1 MRKKFVKS
9 VLIVACVSGFALGL
23 ASCSGKGGEQ
33 GGGTE
38 EHTHVLT
45 LVEECA
51 ADCLTGGN
59 TEYYVCGGCDK
70 IFSDAAG
77 TNETNSESVLLQP
90 LGHEWDDGTTVPAD
104 CTHEGITTRRCKRA
118 GCTVTDVQNTDAL
131 GHDVGKEWTQA
142 VNTHYHAC
150 SRCGYREDEAD
161 HVYTDS
167 DDSVCGVCGNIA
179 YDTAFTF
186 IGLGSNGKA
195 AVSEADIV
203 SYAVSAYSGSRL
215 RVMIPLTYREKP
227 ITRIDSETFSG
238 NTRILAVSIPRTV
251 TAIEEEAFF
260 KCTSLID
267 VELQG
272 GVTEVG
278 YKAFYGCTSLR
289 NIQFSGK
296 ISKLGSYSFQQSG
309 LRSVH
314 FPESLTE
321 IGNNVFA
328 ECENLT
334 EITIPA
340 TVTKAGDTL
349 FTHCTSLENVNFLAQ
364 VEVLG
369 NQMFYRC
376 PLKSVKLS
384 STIKI
389 IEPMC
394 FGYTTLEKV
403 DFLPEN
409 LQKIDARAFTGCSK
423 LRQVKIPSAV
433 TFIGVQ
439 AFGNCAVLESVT
451 GGGNIRTIEGTAFR
465 DCRELT
471 KIEGTRNIETIGVQA
486 FCNCLKLTSFES
498 GDKLTTIGEKAFYFC
513 SQLTSFNFG
522 SKLTSV
528 GKNAFQCAALDSVRL
543 GSSVTTL
550 GEYAFANNASLRTV
564 EIGSGLQTV
573 GNFVFY
579 ACSALTD
586 VSCDSVI
593 GTGMFWGDTA
603 LKNVQVGVGVASIGS
618 RAFNGCTGLES
629 VAFEH
634 SGWKA
639 EKTEEDGTVQTV
651 SPSVSA
657 DGAANAALLKET
669 YLEYVWTKL

>member
-23 ASCSGKGGEQ
+23 ASCGGKGGEQ

-59 TEYYVCGGCDK
+59 KEYYVCGGCDK

-90 LGHEWDDGTTVPAD
+90 LGHEWDDGKTVPAD

-227 ITRIDSETFSG
+227 ITRIDCETFSG

-340 TVTKAGDTL
+340 TVTKTGDTL

-376 PLKSVKLS
+376 PLKRVKLS

-394 FGYTTLEKV
+394 FGYTTLEEV

-528 GKNAFQCAALDSVRL
+528 EKNAFQCAALGSVRL

-550 GEYAFANNASLRTV
+550 GEYAFANNPSLKTV

-629 VAFEH
+629 VAFEY

-639 EKTEEDGTVQTV
+639 EKSEEDGTVQTV

-657 DGAANAALLKET
+657 DGASNAVLLKET